1 LPPHAHRQ
9 GIDLIGQG
17 HEGFVLRFFAI
28 DSILNAQDWP
38 KAIINAPNGVGKL
51 FYGFLKVC
59 QLLRDLSLSRNDFSF
74 RFFF

>member
-1 LPPHAHRQ
+1 LY
-9 GIDLIGQG
+9 
-17 HEGFVLRFFAI
+17 FFAI

-38 KAIINAPNGVGKL
+38 KAIINTPNGVSEL
-51 FYGFLKVC
+51 LYGFLKVC